1 MDLENEQNGE
11 TLFETFIIII
21 LVIFVLYLWLSRN
34 REKPKNKNYNSNN
47 NHYHNFNKNNND
59 YNYNNENINFDEGSN
74 NIINDNNNYNSN
86 SNYHLYNNY
95 SNNNND
101 KYYYHKNNNNNYN
114 YKNHKNNSNYN
125 DHINNINYNSNNNVG
140 SNYNTNNN
148 YNNIYKRN
156 NSNNNGASNYNT
168 NNNYNNIYKRN
179 NSNNN
184 SINNYNR
191 NNNSNNNKEGIFN
204 SKTNNLEVPLNNFTI
219 NQTNDNYLGEKYI
232 HTHFSNKKV
241 KRNENKNS
249 IENHIESFTNVYKAK
264 PPINTNNFN
273 FSNNFNGDIYS
284 KEKERQ
290 QNIDNIGF
298 LMAEIGEEPKIGLNN
313 IGATCYMN
321 ATIQCLSHTV
331 KLTNYFLNPKHK
343 NFINSNEKQFSKE
356 FYEVLKRL
364 WIKQYNNNNSNYSPT
379 KLKEVISQMEPL
391 FQGIAANDSKDLVN
405 FILQQLHS
413 ELNLINKN
421 NENNIDYNV
430 INQTDEQGMLN
441 YFLNDFQKNNRS
453 IVSDIFF
460 GITETKT
467 ECLNCKRINLM
478 NGNSNQKFVYNFQ
491 IINFIIF
498 PLEEIRKYKNM
509 FNYFN
514 NNEVNLYDCFDFYQ
528 KTETMQGEN
537 QMWCNH
543 CGQNSTS
550 NYSTRIYSS
559 PEYLILILNRGKG
572 NMYNVKL
579 NFDEVIDIGNYVYIK
594 NGPHLIYHLYAVV
607 THYGPSSM
615 AGHFIAFCK
624 SPFDNK
630 WYQFNDSM
638 VTFAGDSFKQVKDV
652 GCHYILFY
660 ERQE

>member
-1 MDLENEQNGE
+1 MDLEEEQNGE
-11 TLFETFIIII
+11 TLFEIITLIII
-21 LVIFVLYLWLSRN
+21 VIFLLYLWFPRK
-34 REKPKNKNYNSNN
+34 RGKPKNKNYKSNN
-47 NHYHNFNKNNND
+47 NGINNDNHYPNYNEYNNYNENNN
-59 YNYNNENINFDEGSN
+59 YNYNNEKINIDEGSN
-74 NIINDNNNYNSN
+74 NIMNDNNIYNGN
-86 SNYHLYNNY
+86 LYNNH
-95 SNNNND
+95 SNNNN
-101 KYYYHKNNNNNYN
+101 YYN
-114 YKNHKNNSNYN
+114 YKNHKNNTNYNNNINNINFNFNNHKNNSNYN
-125 DHINNINYNSNNNVG
+125 NHKNNSNYNNNYNSNNN
-140 SNYNTNNN
+140 YNNNN
-148 YNNIYKRN
+148 YNY
-156 NSNNNGASNYNT
+156 NSNNN
-168 NNNYNNIYKRN
+168 I
-179 NSNNN
+179 
-184 SINNYNR
+184 INNYNSK
-191 NNNSNNNKEGIFN
+191 NNHKKDIFNLNTFEGSLNNSI
-204 SKTNNLEVPLNNFTI
+204 I
-219 NQTNDNYLGEKYI
+219 NQSNNNYLGENNI
-232 HTHFSNKKV
+232 HFSNKKT
-241 KRNENKNS
+241 KRNEIKNS
-249 IENHIESFTNVYKAK
+249 IENNIEPTKNINLATL
-264 PPINTNNFN
+264 PIHNNNFN
-273 FSNNFNGDIYS
+273 FSNNLYS
-284 KEKERQ
+284 DNYSYDKERQ
-290 QNIDNIGF
+290 KNINEIGF

-331 KLTNYFLNPKHK
+331 KLTNYFLNPKNEK
-343 NFINSNEKQFSKE
+343 FINSNDKQFSKE

-364 WIKQYNNNNSNYSPT
+364 WIKQYNNNNSNYSPN
-379 KLKEVISQMEPL
+379 KLKEVISEMEPL

-421 NENNIDYNV
+421 NENNIDYNI
-430 INQTDEQGMLN
+430 INQTDEQGMLK
-441 YFLNDFQKNNRS
+441 YFLNDFKKNNRS
-453 IVSDIFF
+453 VISDIFF

-478 NGNSNQKFVYNFQ
+478 NGNPNQKFVYNFQ

-509 FNYFN
+509 FNYYN
-514 NNEVNLYDCFDFYQ
+514 TNEVNLYDCFDFYQ

-559 PEYLILILNRGKG
+559 PDYLILILNRGKG

-579 NFDEVIDIGNYVYIK
+579 NFDEVIDIGNYVAIK
-594 NGPHLIYHLYAVV
+594 KGPHLIYHLYAVV

-615 AGHFIAFCK
+615 SGHFIAFCK

-638 VTFAGDSFKQVKDV
+638 VTLVGDSFKQVKNL

-660 ERQE
+660 ERQEH

>member
-1 MDLENEQNGE
+1 MDLEDEQNGE
-11 TLFETFIIII
+11 TLFEAIAIIII
-21 LVIFVLYLWLSRN
+21 VIFLLYLWLSRS
-34 REKPKNKNYNSNN
+34 REKPKKKDFNSNN
-47 NHYHNFNKNNND
+47 NRINNDNHYTNFYENNNNL
-59 YNYNNENINFDEGSN
+59 NYDNESINFDEGSN
-74 NIINDNNNYNSN
+74 NIM
-86 SNYHLYNNY
+86 
-95 SNNNND
+95 
-101 KYYYHKNNNNNYN
+101 NNNNNYN
-114 YKNHKNNSNYN
+114 RNNIYNNNYFNNKNHKNKAIYNS
-125 DHINNINYNSNNNVG
+125 HINNINFNFNNHKNNRNYNSNNN
-140 SNYNTNNN
+140 
-148 YNNIYKRN
+148 I
-156 NSNNNGASNYNT
+156 
-168 NNNYNNIYKRN
+168 
-179 NSNNN
+179 
-184 SINNYNR
+184 INNYNSK
-191 NNNSNNNKEGIFN
+191 NIHNKEDILNSNINNFEDSLNNSI
-204 SKTNNLEVPLNNFTI
+204 I
-219 NQTNDNYLGEKYI
+219 NQSNDNYLEEKYK
-232 HTHFSNKKV
+232 HFSNKKT
-241 KRNENKNS
+241 KRNEIKNS
-249 IENHIESFTNVYKAK
+249 IENQIEPAKKINKANL
-264 PPINTNNFN
+264 PIHKNNFHFN
-273 FSNNFNGDIYS
+273 FSNNLYGDNYS
-284 KEKERQ
+284 YDKERQ
-290 QNIDNIGF
+290 KNINELGF

-331 KLTNYFLNPKHK
+331 KLTNYFLNPKNEK
-343 NFINSNEKQFSKE
+343 FINSNDKQFSKE
-356 FYEVLKRL
+356 FYEVLKKL
-364 WIKQYNNNNSNYSPT
+364 WIKQYNNNNSNYSPN
-379 KLKEVISQMEPL
+379 KLKEVISEMEPL
-391 FQGIAANDSKDLVN
+391 FQGIAANDSKDLIN

-421 NENNIDYNV
+421 NENNIDYNI
-430 INQTDEQGMLN
+430 INQTDEQGMLK
-441 YFLNDFQKNNRS
+441 YFLNDFKKNNRS
-453 IVSDIFF
+453 VISDIFF

-478 NGNSNQKFVYNFQ
+478 NGNPNQKFVYNFQ

-509 FNYFN
+509 FNYYN
-514 NNEVNLYDCFDFYQ
+514 TNEVNLYDCFDFYQ

-559 PEYLILILNRGKG
+559 PDYLILILNRGKG

-579 NFDEVIDIGNYVYIK
+579 NFDEIIDIGNYVYFK
-594 NGPHLIYHLYAVV
+594 KGPHLIYHLYAVV

-638 VTFAGDSFKQVKDV
+638 VTLVGDSFKQVKDV

>member
-1 MDLENEQNGE
+1 MDLDNEQNGE
-11 TLFETFIIII
+11 YWVEIFVFLVII
-21 LVIFVLYLWLSRN
+21 IFVLNLWFSKN
-34 REKPKNKNYNSNN
+34 RERPKNKNKNLNSNN
-47 NHYHNFNKNNND
+47 IGINYDNYNHNYNENKNNNI
-59 YNYNNENINFDEGSN
+59 YNNEEN
-74 NIINDNNNYNSN
+74 NIYEGPNNTKNNNYFND
-86 SNYHLYNNY
+86 LYNNY
-95 SNNNND
+95 NFNNHRNNNSYS
-101 KYYYHKNNNNNYN
+101 YYNHKNNNNY
-114 YKNHKNNSNYN
+114 YSHKNNFNNHNNNSNYYS
-125 DHINNINYNSNNNVG
+125 H
-140 SNYNTNNN
+140 NNN
-148 YNNIYKRN
+148 Y
-156 NSNNNGASNYNT
+156 
-168 NNNYNNIYKRN
+168 
-179 NSNNN
+179 NNN
-184 SINNYNR
+184 SINNYNSD
-191 NNNSNNNKEGIFN
+191 NNIINNNNNRINNYSHNNNYNNNCINNYNSNNNHNKKDNFN
-204 SKTNNLEVPLNNFTI
+204 SNINNLENSFINSSI
-219 NQTNDNYLGEKYI
+219 NQEKKNI
-232 HTHFSNKKV
+232 HFSKKKT
-241 KRNENKNS
+241 KRNENS
-249 IENHIESFTNVYKAK
+249 IENNNEPDKSIYKNISS
-264 PPINTNNFN
+264 INNNNFN
-273 FSNNFNGDIYS
+273 YSNNLYGDTYA
-284 KEKERQ
+284 KDKERQ

-298 LMAEIGEEPKIGLNN
+298 LMAEIGEEPQIGLNN

-364 WIKQYNNNNSNYSPT
+364 WIKQYNNYNNNYSPI
-379 KLKEVISQMEPL
+379 KLKEVISQKEPL
-391 FQGIAANDSKDLVN
+391 FQGIAANDSKDLIN
-405 FILQQLHS
+405 FILQQLHE

-421 NENNIDYNV
+421 NENNIDYNM
-430 INQTDEQGMLN
+430 INQTDEAGMLN
-441 YFLNDFQKNNRS
+441 YFLNDYKKNNRS
-453 IVSDIFF
+453 IISDIFF

-498 PLEEIRKYKNM
+498 PLEEIRKYKNI
-509 FNYFN
+509 FNYYN

-528 KTETMQGEN
+528 KTDTMQGEN
-537 QMWCNH
+537 QMWCNY

-559 PEYLILILNRGKG
+559 PLYLILILNRGKG
-572 NMYNVKL
+572 NMYDVKL

-594 NGPHLIYHLYAVV
+594 KGPHLIYHLYAVV

-630 WYQFNDSM
+630 WYQYNDSI
-638 VTFAGDSFKQVKDV
+638 VTLAGDSFKQIKEF